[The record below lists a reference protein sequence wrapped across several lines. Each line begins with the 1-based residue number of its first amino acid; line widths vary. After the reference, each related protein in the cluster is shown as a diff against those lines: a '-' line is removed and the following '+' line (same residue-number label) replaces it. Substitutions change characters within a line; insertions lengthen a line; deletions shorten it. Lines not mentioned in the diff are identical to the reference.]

1 MTEIKEG
8 QRWQPKGYRTVWEV
22 CGILEDGSVILS
34 RDDIP
39 NPGWRAYNK
48 IIPQKTLLKR
58 YVELKL
64 HQDIIN
70 DPVQRNLIVIK
81 GEKVELKDLTGKKL
95 ASFKLNYDTSDAI
108 NISDWKASEKGFGH
122 GKELLTRFIA
132 EERPDVYMITTDG
145 LTEKGKENILKALP
159 EFKIIIWR
167 RGAGGAVA
175 VLMRQD
181 AIDYY
186 LDNTGGR
193 IGFVEI
199 DPKLHS

>member
-1 MTEIKEG
+1 MTIEEG
-8 QRWQPKGYRTVWEV
+8 QLWQPKGHRTIWEV

-58 YVELKL
+58 YVKLKP
-64 HQDIIN
+64 HQDLIN
-70 DPVQRNLIVIK
+70 NPIQQNSIVIK
-81 GEKVELKDLTGKKL
+81 GEKVELKDNHGKKL
-95 ASFKLNYDTSDAI
+95 ASFKLNYDSADAI
-108 NISDWKASEKGFGH
+108 NISDWKASKKGFGY
-122 GKELLTRFIA
+122 GKELFSRFIA
-132 EERPDVYMITTDG
+132 EERPYVYMITTDG
-145 LTEKGKENILKALP
+145 LTEKGEKNILKALP
-159 EFKIIIWR
+159 EFKIINWR

-186 LDNTGGR
+186 VDNTGGR
-193 IGFVEI
+193 IGFIEI

>member
-1 MTEIKEG
+1 M
-8 QRWQPKGYRTVWEV
+8 Y
-22 CGILEDGSVILS
+22 GILEDGSVILS

-58 YVELKL
+58 YVKLKL
-64 HQDIIN
+64 HQDLIN
-70 DPVQRNLIVIK
+70 DPFHRNSIIMK
-81 GEKVELKDLTGKKL
+81 GDKIELKDNLGKKL
-95 ASFKLNYDTSDAI
+95 ASFKLNYDSPDAI
-108 NISDWKASEKGFGH
+108 NISNWKASKKGFGH
-122 GKELLTRFIA
+122 GKELISRFIA
-132 EERPDVYMITTDG
+132 EERPDVYMIITDG
-145 LTEKGKENILKALP
+145 LTEKGEKNILKALP
-159 EFKIIIWR
+159 EFKIINWR

-186 LDNTGGR
+186 VDNTGGR
-193 IGFVEI
+193 IGFMEI

>member
-1 MTEIKEG
+1 V
-8 QRWQPKGYRTVWEV
+8 Y
-22 CGILEDGSVILS
+22 GILEDGSVILS

-58 YVELKL
+58 YVKLKL
-64 HQDIIN
+64 HQDLIN
-70 DPVQRNLIVIK
+70 DPFHRNSIIMK
-81 GEKVELKDLTGKKL
+81 GDKIELKDNLGKKL
-95 ASFKLNYDTSDAI
+95 ASFKLNYDSPDAI
-108 NISDWKASEKGFGH
+108 NISNWKASKKGFGH
-122 GKELLTRFIA
+122 GKELISRFIA
-132 EERPDVYMITTDG
+132 EERPDVYMIITDG
-145 LTEKGKENILKALP
+145 LTEKGEKNILKALP
-159 EFKIIIWR
+159 EFKIINWR

-186 LDNTGGR
+186 VDNTGGR
-193 IGFVEI
+193 IGFMEI